1 MKLTWIKKW
10 HWIVIFIL
18 FFFIL
23 VLFAAPRIARGY
35 IVKHSTELI
44 GRKTAIDKIRINYFN
59 GTIRVDGFRLYEK
72 SSSSVFASFERFRVN
87 LSYLPLLRNEIHV
100 ASVTLEA
107 PYVQLMQDGNRFNFS
122 DLVKADNTVADTV
135 KKAPL
140 KYVLENIRIRRG
152 YVQYTDIPIDN
163 TIALNKI
170 DLEIPGFTWNSEST
184 NLSVDFN
191 FVDGGSLY
199 SKLELNQSDSTY
211 LLNLKLDSLN
221 LNILQPYLVS
231 SLNISALKG
240 YLSNDLTL
248 KGSMQHVMQLLVQ
261 GTNQIEDFSMADTQ
275 ERTMLA
281 FKKLSVGLDTFLL
294 DKNRIILNDI
304 VLTDPF
310 VLLELVD
317 TVNNWITLVRT
328 AEEAPEDTLVQQ
340 ADTLSD
346 KGKTHFSFAKLA
358 IEGGKVQYIDK
369 TMRYPFSYAIDD
381 LHLNSAPVKGS
392 PGILSFDLSALLNQT
407 GKLTTHAVFN
417 PEDLADIEFSLAVNH
432 FRMKDLDA
440 LFKHYFGYPV
450 TSGVMNFSTD
460 NVIRTKSLQSNNSIY
475 FRKFTLGGR
484 SKDEVPIKVPLKL
497 ALGVLSDKDGVIDL
511 KAPVKTKGEEV
522 EIKNLGKI
530 IFKVIGNLFIKAA
543 TSPYNLLANMHGT
556 NPDKLREIPLQLFER
571 MPDKKDVGTL
581 DLLADILNKKPGLT
595 VTFYHATDEPSTSDT
610 LAYILAHREYENYL
624 KSNELKN
631 DSDSAFMAF
640 LKETKP
646 SVNTAQ
652 AKGAA
657 DLCREYVGEEQ
668 LKGKLDSLGNLQL
681 DFLRNYLGS
690 ETNLDA
696 GRYSISTSTSDTI
709 RPSNSPAAFLIFFG
723 AAGENQY

>member
-1 MKLTWIKKW
+1 MKYTWVKKW
-10 HWIVIFIL
+10 HWVAISIL
-18 FFFIL
+18 LFFIL

-35 IVKHSTELI
+35 IVKHSPELI
-44 GRKTAIDKIRINYFN
+44 GRKTAIDKIRINYFT

-72 SSSSVFASFERFRVN
+72 NSSSVFASFERFRVN
-87 LSYLPLLRNEIHV
+87 LSYLPLLRNEIHIT
-100 ASVTLEA
+100 SVTLEA
-107 PYVQLMQDGNRFNFS
+107 PYVQLMQDGNQFNFS
-122 DLVKADNTVADTV
+122 DLVKADSAVADTV

-140 KYVLENIRIRRG
+140 KYVLSNIRIRRG

-199 SKLELNQSDSTY
+199 SKLTLNQADSTY

-221 LNILQPYLVS
+221 LNIVQPYLVS
-231 SLNISALKG
+231 NLNISALKG
-240 YLSNDLTL
+240 YLSNDLTI

-261 GTNQIEDFSMADTQ
+261 GTSQIEDFDMADTQ
-275 ERTMLA
+275 ERTILA

-294 DKNRIILNDI
+294 EKNRIILNDI
-304 VLTDPF
+304 ALTDPF
-310 VLLELVD
+310 VLLEMVD
-317 TVNNWITLVRT
+317 TVNNWITLVKP
-328 AEEAPEDTLVQQ
+328 AEEAPKDTLEQQ

-346 KGKTHFSFAKLA
+346 KGKTHFAFAKLV

-369 TMRYPFSYAIDD
+369 TMHYPFSYAIDD
-381 LHLNSAPVKGS
+381 LHLNGTPVKGS
-392 PGILSFDLSALLNQT
+392 PGFLSFDLSALLNKT
-407 GKLTTHAVFN
+407 GKLITHAVFN
-417 PEDLADIEFSLAVNH
+417 PEELGDIEFNMTVNH

-440 LFKHYFGYPV
+440 LFRHYFGYPV
-450 TSGVMNFSTD
+450 TSGVMNFSTN
-460 NVIRTKSLQSNNSIY
+460 NVIRTKSLQSDNSIY
-475 FRKFTLGGR
+475 FRKFNLGDR
-484 SKDEVPIKVPLKL
+484 SKEEIPIKIPLRL
-497 ALGVLSDKDGVIDL
+497 ALGVLSDKDGIIDL

-530 IFKVIGNLFIKAA
+530 IFRVIGNLFIKAA
-543 TSPYNLLANMHGT
+543 TSPYNLLADMHGT
-556 NPDKLREIPLQLFER
+556 NPEKLKEIPLGLMEP
-571 MPDKKDVGTL
+571 MPDKKDLETL
-581 DLLADILNKKPGLT
+581 DILADILNKKPGLT
-595 VTFYHATDEPSTSDT
+595 VTFYHASDEPNTSDT
-610 LAYILAHREYENYL
+610 LAYMLAHREFENYL

-668 LKGKLDSLGNLQL
+668 LKGKLDSLRNLQI
-681 DFLRNYLGS
+681 DFLRNYLDS

-696 GRYSISTSTSDTI
+696 GRYNISVAASDTI
-709 RPSNSPAAFLIFFG
+709 RPSHTPTAFIIFFG
-723 AAGENQY
+723 AAGEGQE

>member
-1 MKLTWIKKW
+1 MKFAWIKRW
-10 HWIVIFIL
+10 HWIVFFIL
-18 FFFIL
+18 LFFIL
-23 VLFAAPRIARGY
+23 VLFAAPRIASGY
-35 IVKHSTELI
+35 IVKHSLELI
-44 GRKTAIDKIRINYFN
+44 GRKTALDKIRINYFT
-59 GTIRVDGFRLYEK
+59 GTIRIDGFRLYEK
-72 SSSSVFASFERFRVN
+72 NSSSVFASFERFRVN

-100 ASVTLEA
+100 TSVALEA
-107 PYVQLMQDGNRFNFS
+107 PYVQLMQDGNHFNFS
-122 DLVKADNTVADTV
+122 DLVKADSTVADTV

-140 KYVLENIRIRRG
+140 KYVLENIRIQRG

-231 SLNISALKG
+231 NLNISALKG
-240 YLSNDLTL
+240 YLSNDLTI

-261 GTNQIEDFSMADTQ
+261 GINQIEDFSMTDTQ

-310 VLLELVD
+310 VLFELVD
-317 TVNNWITLVRT
+317 TVNNWITLIKP
-328 AEEAPEDTLVQQ
+328 AENTPEDTLAKQ
-340 ADTLSD
+340 ADTLTG
-346 KGKTHFSFAKLA
+346 KGSTHLAFAKLE
-358 IEGGKVQYIDK
+358 IVGGKLQYTDK

-381 LHLNSAPVKGS
+381 LHLESEPVTGA

-417 PEDLADIEFSLAVNH
+417 PEDLADIEFTMVVKQ
-432 FRMKDLDA
+432 FRMKDLNA

-450 TSGVMNFSTD
+450 ASGVMNFSTN
-460 NVIRTKSLQSNNSIY
+460 NVIRTKSLQSDNSIY
-475 FRKFTLGGR
+475 FRKFTLGDR
-484 SKDEVPIKVPLKL
+484 SKEEVPIKVPLRL
-497 ALGVLSDKDGVIDL
+497 ALGVLSDKEGIIDL

-530 IFKVIGNLFIKAA
+530 IFRIIGNLFIKAA
-543 TSPYNLLANMHGT
+543 TSPYNLLADMHGT
-556 NPDKLREIPLQLFER
+556 NPDKLREIPLQLFEV
-571 MPDKKDVGTL
+571 MPDKKDLETV
-581 DLLADILNKKPGLT
+581 DILADILNKKPGLT
-595 VTFYHATDEPSTSDT
+595 VTFYHASDEPNTSDT
-610 LAYILAHREYENYL
+610 LAYILAHREFENYL
-624 KSNELKN
+624 KSNNLKN
-631 DSDSAFMAF
+631 ASDSVFMAF

-646 SVNTAQ
+646 FV
-652 AKGAA
+652 GATEVSQIT
-657 DLCREYVGEEQ
+657 DLCRKYVGEER
-668 LKGKLDSLGNLQL
+668 LTGKLDSLRNLQL

-696 GRYSISTSTSDTI
+696 GRYKISVSASDTI
-709 RPSNSPAAFLIFFG
+709 RPSRSPAAFMIFFG
-723 AAGENQY
+723 AAGEDTE